1 MIRRAQVFLLGLI
14 VLTAASSARAEAAGQ
29 AGQADL
35 DEAMRLR
42 VNANDMAD
50 LHKVIMHLEQALDK
64 GLDDENGD
72 FAEQM
77 LSGALMERASIRVRA
92 VINKPIND
100 PRMQRVRRSAEN
112 DLRQVLVLDAPPPEA
127 RLMLAKLLV
136 LPDGDRREARRQ
148 LDAYL
153 ELDELTPEERTE
165 ALMLRGRVQINFE
178 KALADFDQAILLEPD
193 VLEHQITRVLLL
205 RAHNKADDAL
215 TAVEDLLEVDA
226 ENAAALLMMGEILR
240 EQGKLEQALAVFEQ
254 IQELVPEEPAPYQQ
268 GGEIYRELEEF
279 DKAIDQFTRL
289 LEVKPDSILPRIHR
303 AEANVQAGQHE
314 QAVADVD
321 AILEKHPDFVP
332 AVRMK
337 AEIFASQQDWDRAI
351 DVLQEFSE
359 RAPHVAEVSL
369 QLAIYHLVDKQP
381 QAAIEAYSRALIAD
395 SDNFLA
401 LRGRGDAYLN
411 VGDHHAALSDFERAI
426 QVESDD
432 PELLNNFAWLLA
444 TSPDDDVRDGKRAI
458 ELARQASEATEY
470 KKPHVLSTLA
480 AAYAETGDFA
490 SAREWSQKAVAMN
503 DPVHGDQLAKELK
516 SYEEEKPWRER
527 QTVDAAENDET
538 AEASQE
544 AEETAQDPEPAT
556 PIADSKA
563 TP

>member
-1 MIRRAQVFLLGLI
+1 MIQRARWLLFGLI
-14 VLTAASSARAEAAGQ
+14 VLTAASSAQAEG

-64 GLDDENGD
+64 GIDAENRD

-112 DLRQVLVLDAPPPEA
+112 DLRQDLALDDPPHDA

-148 LDAYL
+148 LDAFLNL
-153 ELDELTPEERTE
+153 EDLTPEERAE
-165 ALMLRGRVQINFE
+165 ALMLRGRVQIKCA
-178 KALADFDQAILLEPD
+178 KAIADFDQAILLEPD

-205 RAHNKADDAL
+205 RAHNKAGEAL

-268 GGEIYRELEEF
+268 GGEIYRELHEF

-303 AEANVQAGQHE
+303 AEANVQAGRHE

-337 AEIFASQQDWDRAI
+337 AEIYANQQDWDRAI
-351 DVLQEFSE
+351 AVLQEFSE

-369 QLAIYHLVDKQP
+369 QLAIYFLVDKQP

-411 VGDHHAALSDFERAI
+411 VGDHHSALSDFERAI
-426 QVESDD
+426 LVEPDD

-444 TSPDDDVRDGKRAI
+444 TSPEDEVRNGERAI
-458 ELARQASEATEY
+458 DLAKKASEATEY
-470 KKPHVLSTLA
+470 KKPHILSTLA
-480 AAYAETGDFA
+480 AAYAESGDFA
-490 SAREWSQKAVAMN
+490 SAREWSQKAVDMN
-503 DPVHGDQLAKELK
+503 DPVHGEQLMQELK
-516 SYEEEKPWRER
+516 SYQEEKPWRER
-527 QTVDAAENDET
+527 QTAEAADDGAAEENQGPD
-538 AEASQE
+538 
-544 AEETAQDPEPAT
+544 ETAQDAGPAT